1 MTMKLGEYLNMRGC
15 LLFFADEKKKGSLK
29 YYIKWYSERHP
40 FYRIA
45 YRVSGLLMIIF
56 AFLTPFW
63 VTGDKSGQA
72 FLAGGGTIVVSIAT
86 FYSFKHA
93 WSGYYLALYN
103 LGVKRAVSRKNTEEL
118 H

>member
-1 MTMKLGEYLNMRGC
+1 MTMKLSEYLNMRDG

-56 AFLTPFW
+56 AFLTPLW

-72 FLAGGGTIVVSIAT
+72 FLAGGGTVVVSIAT

-93 WSGYYLALYN
+93 WSGHYLALYN